1 MQSGGGVDTL
11 IATTVVDTE
20 KSKSAVI
27 IGEDTD
33 LLILLIHFVD
43 KKGTEWFLPK
53 ILKMNPSYR
62 VYALHVNSLDN
73 VYVMG

>member
-11 IATTVVDTE
+11 IATTAVDIE

-33 LLILLIHFVD
+33 LLILLIHFID
-43 KKGTEWFLPK
+43 KKRYRMISGKNNK
-53 ILKMNPSYR
+53 IESKL
-62 VYALHVNSLDN
+62 
-73 VYVMG
+73 